1 MATYVINSAV
11 MDMLDLLRHSGRGE
25 VPLEMDK
32 LDYGQYGDH
41 RTQRPYTS
49 VLEGVNWYL
58 HQEET
63 QHLPEE
69 MVVRLVAHNFGMPLE
84 EAVRE
89 LNTATQ
95 GEGGLVDLG

>member
-11 MDMLDLLRHSGRGE
+11 MDMIDLLSHSGKGE
-25 VPLEMDK
+25 LPVEMDK
-32 LDYGQYGDH
+32 LDFGQYGDH
-41 RTQRPYTS
+41 LTQRPYAT

-58 HQEET
+58 HQDET

-69 MVVRLVAHNFGMPLE
+69 MVMRLVAHNFGIPLE

-89 LNTATQ
+89 LNAATQ
-95 GEGGLVDLG
+95 AEGGVVDLA